1 MSSNNISCILF
12 MANVKKMYRG
22 NIFCVTQTFLTH
34 ADIGGYT
41 TNIDVRDKL
50 FLYDFLQGCFA
61 QFGIVKKCWIRV
73 NVRQNS
79 LANDLTTGVDLMC
92 WDSVIL
98 RSLTPSWLTLRSL
111 WSSAPQDS
119 WTQCRGHRVCSVLGG
134 PSNTT
139 VSYTLHLSAS
149 CIWKCPMIS

>member
-1 MSSNNISCILF
+1 

-61 QFGIVKKCWIRV
+61 QFGIVKKC
-73 NVRQNS
+73 
-79 LANDLTTGVDLMC
+79 
-92 WDSVIL
+92 
-98 RSLTPSWLTLRSL
+98 
-111 WSSAPQDS
+111 
-119 WTQCRGHRVCSVLGG
+119 
-134 PSNTT
+134 
-139 VSYTLHLSAS
+139 
-149 CIWKCPMIS
+149 